1 MASEP
6 AFSRD
11 ELNDQADF
19 PAEASDTR
27 VARRPRAL
35 QLAWEVSLNTLPKP
49 HKPTC
54 ARRIRLREEVAGRTP
69 HQIAVLVYEH
79 CGVTK
84 LRAHRLARGKTL
96 AQAGLELR
104 QLAEQGDPQ
113 GPRAEG
119 DQLGSWETGGRTPR
133 LATVDLLCRYYE
145 CTPFDLGLGA
155 SGGPSGERVVVASQ
169 SAVVSRQESGR
180 VVPPSLGDRVDA
192 ARRSADRT
200 LARGSV
206 AGGQLDL
213 LEERL
218 LLIRREYLYTPP
230 AEMLAQLL
238 LELAEVEG
246 HSTERQTT
254 SVQIRLTEMTAVLAT
269 LIADSLMKLGDD
281 RRSRGWYETA
291 RHAAEESGNL
301 ELRARV
307 RAQAAMLPYYYGPLD
322 AAVTLAREARLMT
335 RQRPSATAA
344 FAAAAEAR
352 ALAQQGNASE
362 AEARIREARTMY
374 DRMPPCPDDDAFGF
388 PWRRFLLY
396 LSGTYTALG
405 QGSRARK
412 VQEEALA
419 LYPARTGID
428 PALLR
433 LEAAI
438 CLAHERSGTEA
449 CQLATATYLQVPE
462 DHRTPIISARARR
475 VIEELPGVNGRTRAA
490 MELRELL
497 ELPRG
502 PM

>member
-1 MASEP
+1 M
-6 AFSRD
+6 
-11 ELNDQADF
+11 
-19 PAEASDTR
+19 
-27 VARRPRAL
+27 
-35 QLAWEVSLNTLPKP
+35 
-49 HKPTC
+49 
-54 ARRIRLREEVAGRTP
+54 
-69 HQIAVLVYEH
+69 
-79 CGVTK
+79 
-84 LRAHRLARGKTL
+84 
-96 AQAGLELR
+96 
-104 QLAEQGDPQ
+104 
-113 GPRAEG
+113 EG
-119 DQLGSWETGGRTPR
+119 DQLGSWETGGRSPR
-133 LATVDLLCRYYE
+133 LATVDLLCQYYT
-145 CTPFDLGLGA
+145 CTPFDLGLGSPGTPING
-155 SGGPSGERVVVASQ
+155 SGVLPVNESTAISEPGEDRL
-169 SAVVSRQESGR
+169 
-180 VVPPSLGDRVDA
+180 VPPQLRDHLDA
-192 ARRSADRT
+192 ARHSTDRT
-200 LARGSV
+200 LAQGSL

-218 LLIRREYLYTPP
+218 LLMRQEYLHTPP
-230 AEMLAQLL
+230 AMMLAQLL

-291 RHAAEESGNL
+291 RHAAEESGNQ

-307 RAQAAMLPYYYGPLD
+307 RAQAAMLPYYYGPLN
-322 AAVTLAREARLMT
+322 AAVSLSREARLMT
-335 RQRPSATAA
+335 KHRPSATAA

-352 ALAQQGNASE
+352 ALAQQGNAAD
-362 AEARIREARTMY
+362 AEARIREARTIY
-374 DRMPPCPDDDAFGF
+374 DRMPPSPDDDAFGF

-396 LSGTYTALG
+396 MSGAYTALG

-438 CLAHERSGTEA
+438 CLAHERSATEA
-449 CQLATATYLQVPE
+449 CQLAAQTYLQVPE
-462 DHRTPIISARARR
+462 EHRTSILGVRARR

-502 PM
+502 SM